1 MPISQWV
8 VFYCIFSSYCELKN
22 NFPIPKKDYNYQLY
36 GGNLMGNNNF
46 GVLFFFAILGF
57 IATTV
62 FSFVIIS
69 QNNTIKSQLE
79 NK

>member
-1 MPISQWV
+1 
-8 VFYCIFSSYCELKN
+8 
-22 NFPIPKKDYNYQLY
+22 
-36 GGNLMGNNNF
+36 MGNNNF

-62 FSFVIIS
+62 FSFVIIA

-79 NK
+79 NKTQ